1 MSPLFPIFDRSRRAP
16 DDPASGPCHRPSTTT
31 DADQPSPGP
40 GAERFHRGSS
50 WYAGG
55 GGGEPPQADPTSD
68 PRTIAAVMRS
78 APQPVVLFDDSGLI
92 VDWSPAAERL
102 LGYSRGEVVGRNL
115 LALLFPARLHAAFE
129 TVIASHGAAWG
140 EPARQ
145 AIEVTAVTR
154 DGEEIPVEMTLSWA
168 SGAELFAIHLADGR
182 QRGDREVQLATDAR
196 RRAAVNELG
205 RMVLGHGDLER
216 VLADI
221 VAVAAEYAGLES
233 CELWDFDHD
242 TGELILHS
250 AIGPRFGGALPD
262 LRLKPAP
269 GSRLAEA
276 LREGGEPIVFGDRL
290 LPDPLDGPAVARD
303 R

>member
-1 MSPLFPIFDRSRRAP
+1 MPIGVVTAASADNRSRRSPRKAPLSPLFPIFDRSRRRTDSLTP
-16 DDPASGPCHRPSTTT
+16 SPSGRQPTAT
-31 DADQPSPGP
+31 DAEQPSPGP
-40 GAERFHRGSS
+40 GAERYHRGSS

-55 GGGEPPQADPTSD
+55 GEASAADPTSD
-68 PRTIAAVMRS
+68 PRTIAAVLRS

-102 LGYSRGEVVGRNL
+102 LGYSRREVVGRNL
-115 LALLFPARLHAAFE
+115 LTLLFPARLHAAFE

-145 AIEVTAVTR
+145 AIEITAVTR
-154 DGEEIPVEMTLSWA
+154 SGEEIAVEMTLSWA

-221 VAVAAEYAGLES
+221 RRRRGRVRAGSNPAS
-233 CELWDFDHD
+233 C
-242 TGELILHS
+242 GILITT
-250 AIGPRFGGALPD
+250 
-262 LRLKPAP
+262 P
-269 GSRLAEA
+269 GS
-276 LREGGEPIVFGDRL
+276 
-290 LPDPLDGPAVARD
+290 
-303 R
+303 